1 MNSTATAPTP
11 RAEAAINTSPAPNPH
26 PRTAGLRALARRPLI
41 TAGLLAVVAV
51 ALTFT
56 RPDFELISFSKAVV
70 YAVAILGLSVVVG
83 FSGQLSLA
91 QGAFV
96 GLGAYTA
103 AILVADHD
111 WPVLATIP
119 VAAVLGFGAGCLLGL
134 PALRVKGHYLATMTL
149 GLAIVFPMIIKRY
162 ADFTGGANGKL
173 ARVTLTAPEWLPL
186 TATQFRFLVICVIAG
201 LCFLFVANIARSR
214 VGRAMALIRSNESAA
229 LSNGIA
235 VRQQRVLAFG
245 YAGLLGAVAG
255 PLLIMVLE
263 VAGPDDYALLFTI
276 LLTTGLIVGGV
287 NSLWGALIGGAI
299 IAFLPSFTANVVGGP
314 QANILYAIVLI
325 AMVFLLPGGLASLPS
340 AIPGWISRWRER
352 RTVRAT
358 PAVTHRGA
366 ASPTDPTPS
375 IQE

>member
-1 MNSTATAPTP
+1 MNSTATAPAPHAGATG
-11 RAEAAINTSPAPNPH
+11 AAPVPAPQS
-26 PRTAGLRALARRPLI
+26 RTNRLRALARRPFV

-51 ALTFT
+51 AIAFA

-96 GLGAYTA
+96 GLGAYTG
-103 AILVADHD
+103 AILVADYN
-111 WPVLATIP
+111 WPILATIP
-119 VAAVLGFGAGCLLGL
+119 VAAVLGFLAGCLLGL

-162 ADFTGGANGKL
+162 SDFTGGANGKL
-173 ARVTLTAPEWLPL
+173 ARVDLTAPEWLAL
-186 TATQFRFLVICVIAG
+186 TNTQFRFLVICAIAG
-201 LCFLFVANIARSR
+201 LCFLFVSNIARSR

-235 VRQQRVLAFG
+235 VRKQRVLAFG

-287 NSLWGALIGGAI
+287 NSLWGALIGGGV
-299 IAFLPSFTANVVGGP
+299 IAFLPSFTADVVGGP

-325 AMVFLLPGGLASLPS
+325 AMVFLLPGGLASLP
-340 AIPGWISRWRER
+340 AAVPGWIARYRER
-352 RTVRAT
+352 GSARTSRT
-358 PAVTHRGA
+358 A
-366 ASPTDPTPS
+366 AQASDTSTSPTPTT
-375 IQE
+375 QE

>member
-1 MNSTATAPTP
+1 MNSTATAPAP
-11 RAEAAINTSPAPNPH
+11 LAGAPGGAPAPVTQSTNG
-26 PRTAGLRALARRPLI
+26 RLRALIRRPLV
-41 TAGLLAVVAV
+41 TAGLLVLVAV
-51 ALTFT
+51 AITFA

-96 GLGAYTA
+96 GLGAYTG
-103 AILVADHD
+103 AILVADYN
-111 WPVLATIP
+111 WPILATIP
-119 VAAVLGFGAGCLLGL
+119 VAAVLGFAAGCLLGL

-162 ADFTGGANGKL
+162 SDFTGGANGKL
-173 ARVTLTAPEWLPL
+173 ARVDLSAPEWLPL
-186 TATQFRFLVICVIAG
+186 TNTQFHFLIICAIAG
-201 LCFLFVANIARSR
+201 LCFLFVSNIARSR

-229 LSNGIA
+229 LSNGIS
-235 VRQQRVLAFG
+235 VRKQRVLAFG

-287 NSLWGALIGGAI
+287 NSLWGALIGGVV
-299 IAFLPSFTANVVGGP
+299 IAFLPSFTADVVGGP

-325 AMVFLLPGGLASLPS
+325 AMVFLLPGGLASLPA
-340 AIPGWISRWRER
+340 AISGWIARYRGRKSA
-352 RTVRAT
+352 RAT
-358 PAVTHRGA
+358 HTAP
-366 ASPTDPTPS
+366 
-375 IQE
+375 